1 MNEAGSQADHPRQ
14 CRDAQGRKR
23 GIVPVDDRTDA
34 REVVRRLD
42 EVTTHLTALTKVL
55 TAEEDLGRVLQRAVR
70 QVADDVPG
78 ADMVSVTVL
87 REGQGETVASTSE
100 RVWAIDSDQY
110 AAAEGP
116 CLEAAKTNQIVR
128 VGVERAADRWPVFAR
143 SAREAG
149 VQSYLSCPLVIGDEF
164 VGSLNI
170 YSEQPHGFD
179 DFDVALLRIYL
190 TATSAALASA
200 RQFTQARRLAEQL
213 TQALDSRAVIDQA
226 RGILMTQRGITAD
239 QAFDILV
246 RYSQRSNIK
255 LRVLAAQLVEDVQPS
270 GRDRPASG

>member
-1 MNEAGSQADHPRQ
+1 M
-14 CRDAQGRKR
+14 
-23 GIVPVDDRTDA
+23 PVDDRTDA